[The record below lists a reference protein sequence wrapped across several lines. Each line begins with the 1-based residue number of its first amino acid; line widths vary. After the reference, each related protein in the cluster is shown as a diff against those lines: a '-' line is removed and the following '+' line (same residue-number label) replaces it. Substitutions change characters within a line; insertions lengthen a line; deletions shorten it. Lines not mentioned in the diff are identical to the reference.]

1 MLSGL
6 LDYAEELDN
15 KMESIAN
22 TLAMVEAESAESLR
36 LAKIEHR
43 KGVHITLEEM
53 DKRVSLFMEKEKEKN
68 RRLSK
73 RVMNGRKRGIENNG

>member
-1 MLSGL
+1 MLSSL
-6 LDYAEELDN
+6 MEYVEETDK

-22 TLAMVEAESAESLR
+22 VFEIVEAETAESLR